1 MRAQLLRPRNNLRN
15 RYNDFVARNNRVDRF
30 LDDRRF
36 HEERLAAIADRAV
49 ADMVDRQDEM
59 QPEPEVFKNYISTLT
74 SDLDSCIERLGEMD
88 LKDGAFQNRPA
99 YKYGKAALPTFS
111 GSEAAFIDFVRECI
125 AYCRVKKIPN
135 QLQDYL
141 FKRAYRADWTEE
153 QVIADR
159 EMYGLF
165 ESWLNG
171 SAKSFTM
178 NRMLQQSGHLVFA
191 DLNKK
196 FLARTPQKKQ
206 QLSMELNNFQYQD
219 ETIRGIKTESIPQ
232 FFTRARTLQ
241 FRYKCIG
248 GECSESTLVQHCAS
262 GLMAHNKLYHHVSQI
277 LDAAPDCDTFALET
291 TLLNKMTLNNTVL
304 KKKAVSAHFAQVQ
317 EANMAASTEQPR
329 PWDQQKRAQ
338 SLHRKSIAS
347 LSSF

>member
-15 RYNDFVARNNRVDRF
+15 RYQDFVARNNRVDRY
-30 LDDRRF
+30 LGERRF
-36 HEERLAAIADRAV
+36 HDERLAAIADRGV
-49 ADMVDRQDEM
+49 ADRTPRQDEM
-59 QPEPEVFKNYISTLT
+59 QPVPEVFKNYISTLT

-141 FKRAYRADWTEE
+141 FKRAYRSDWTEE

-171 SAKSFTM
+171 FTEYC
-178 NRMLQQSGHLVFA
+178 RPPQSHA
-191 DLNKK
+191 
-196 FLARTPQKKQ
+196 
-206 QLSMELNNFQYQD
+206 
-219 ETIRGIKTESIPQ
+219 
-232 FFTRARTLQ
+232 
-241 FRYKCIG
+241 C
-248 GECSESTLVQHCAS
+248 
-262 GLMAHNKLYHHVSQI
+262 
-277 LDAAPDCDTFALET
+277 
-291 TLLNKMTLNNTVL
+291 
-304 KKKAVSAHFAQVQ
+304 
-317 EANMAASTEQPR
+317 
-329 PWDQQKRAQ
+329 
-338 SLHRKSIAS
+338 
-347 LSSF
+347 